1 MTLERTANGFRFN
14 AADIVAMTEHKG
26 NSYIRIETAK
36 QVLDVRVTPTGL
48 IRVDKI
54 KEKRK

>member
-1 MTLERTANGFRFN
+1 MTLERTTHGFRFN
-14 AADIVAMTEHKG
+14 AANIEALTENKG
-26 NSYIRIETAK
+26 HAYIRIETAK